1 MARGQSGRIV
11 IEVDPTFKLE
21 LYVALARSNST
32 LKDWFVDA
40 AARFCETQAQPD
52 LFAKTALQEAC
63 TADASIAPEDTAGR
77 TQ

>member
-32 LKDWFVDA
+32 LKDWFMDA
-40 AARFCETQAQPD
+40 AARFCETQVQPD
-52 LFAKTALQEAC
+52 LFTEVQPDETC
-63 TADASIAPEDTAGR
+63 TTDASIASEYTVGR
-77 TQ
+77 KS

>member
-40 AARFCETQAQPD
+40 AARFCETQAQFD
-52 LFAKTALQEAC
+52 LFTAQQPDG
-63 TADASIAPEDTAGR
+63 TIVADASTASEDMARRGE
-77 TQ
+77 

>member
-52 LFAKTALQEAC
+52 LFAEALSDGNLV
-63 TADASIAPEDTAGR
+63 TDAATTSEDTAGR
-77 TQ
+77 GR